1 MASVAFIDSNTNKC
15 HSRRNKICYHV
26 ARGVRARKEEF
37 GVLFYR
43 NRDTKLIFV
52 RSGIALDL
60 DHNGKVSILTVR
72 VHTQKEKEK
81 IRRLLDSLLE
91 KGLILE

>member
-1 MASVAFIDSNTNKC
+1 
-15 HSRRNKICYHV
+15 
-26 ARGVRARKEEF
+26 VRVRKEEF

-52 RSGIALDL
+52 RSGSALGL
-60 DHNGKVSILTVR
+60 DHNGKVSILTVC

-91 KGLILE
+91 KGLILD